1 MPGVI
6 EGLASPK
13 APTRFGCAKALRYV
27 SEQRPDLL
35 YPQFAFFTE
44 MLDHPNQVFK
54 WEAAMLL
61 ARLASVDDEDR
72 FAAIFEKY
80 FAPIP
85 GPVMITAGTVIKGG
99 AHIARAKPVMA
110 DRIAT
115 EILKVGRARYATPEC
130 RNVAIGHALSALGE
144 FFDLLDDPAPVL
156 RFARRHLRNPRPA
169 TRRKA
174 ELLLKRAAPATPG

>member
-1 MPGVI
+1 MAIRPRQRRLAEATGLTADRPRRSLPPMNTPLVPMDRAASNPPQLAAKTIKDPRGLPGVI

-99 AHIARAKPVMA
+99 AHIARATPV
-110 DRIAT
+110 
-115 EILKVGRARYATPEC
+115 
-130 RNVAIGHALSALGE
+130 
-144 FFDLLDDPAPVL
+144 
-156 RFARRHLRNPRPA
+156 
-169 TRRKA
+169 
-174 ELLLKRAAPATPG
+174 